1 MKNMKEL
8 RIEEYGNE
16 KGWNPSKIL
25 AAEKYFRLINENEN
39 FTENNKLNDEDI
51 KEIIRKS
58 FSSSE
63 KNTTS
68 YGTLQVKANLLRE
81 VLEFMGVKAEVDTSK
96 MKELVS
102 SEIDGFYTQKEIIS
116 ICNTFENPQD
126 KFIVYALFMGINGK
140 EYEDI
145 CTLKETDI
153 DFEDKSIKLSN
164 KTIPMDEYLEEV
176 LRDALDKEFGM
187 IYYKII
193 DKESTMRTVD
203 YYDLNPECA
212 YVIKPK
218 PYSKNNNGMDHMKK
232 SGLRARLKTLSDASG
247 FRLTPN
253 NIERSGVMHKMNN
266 IGKDD
271 WTNSEVK
278 SFLKYCGVRSNYIEL
293 LRLYKIKY
301 KK

>member
-1 MKNMKEL
+1 MENMKEL
-8 RIEEYGNE
+8 KIDEYGRE
-16 KGWNPSKIL
+16 KGWNSSKIL
-25 AAEKYFRLINENEN
+25 AAEKFYNLINENEN
-39 FTENNKLNDEDI
+39 FIKNNELDDKDI
-51 KEIIRKS
+51 KEIISKS
-58 FSSSE
+58 FASTE

-81 VLEFMGVKAEVDTSK
+81 VLNFMGVDVDVDTTK
-96 MKELVS
+96 FKELVS
-102 SEIDGFYTQKEIIS
+102 SEIDGFYTQKEIID
-116 ICNTFENPQD
+116 ICRTFQNPQD
-126 KFIVYALFMGINGK
+126 KFIVYGLFMGINGK

-145 CTLKETDI
+145 CTLKEEDI
-153 DFEDKSIKLSN
+153 DFEDKSIKLKN

-176 LRDALDKEFGM
+176 LRDTLDKDFGL

-193 DKESTMRTVD
+193 EKGSTMRTVD
-203 YYDLNPECA
+203 SYDLEPECP

-218 PYSKNNNGMDHMKK
+218 PYSKNDGGRLHMKK
-232 SGLRARLKTLSDASG
+232 PGLRARLKALSDASG

-253 NIERSGVMHKMNN
+253 NIERSGVMHKMNK

-271 WTNSEVK
+271 WANNEVK
-278 SFLKYCGVRSNYIEL
+278 SFLKYCGVKCNYIEL